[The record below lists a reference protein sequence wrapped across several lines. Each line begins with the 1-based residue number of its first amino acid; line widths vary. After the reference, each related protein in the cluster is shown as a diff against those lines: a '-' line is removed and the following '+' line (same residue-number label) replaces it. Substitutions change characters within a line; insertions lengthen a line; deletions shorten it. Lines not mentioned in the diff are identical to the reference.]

1 MFSGS
6 AGTLG
11 VQDLIKF
18 DCLNFLEGDEREEEG
33 KIKKKK
39 GKSKRR
45 PKKKR
50 KKALGSLFFRFLPK
64 SQNAS
69 SPRGLAPTNSQLI
82 N

>member
-33 KIKKKK
+33 KTKEEK
-39 GKSKRR
+39 GKVKEEA
-45 PKKKR
+45 PKEEKE
-50 KKALGSLFFRFLPK
+50 SPWFSFF
-64 SQNAS
+64 
-69 SPRGLAPTNSQLI
+69 
-82 N
+82 